1 MHNAKEGQEE
11 FTKTQK
17 LNNPNQSIWW
27 AISSNLFTFFVI
39 LHYHVIPVGSSSSI
53 QDW

>member
-1 MHNAKEGQEE
+1 MDNAKEVQEE

-39 LHYHVIPVGSSSSI
+39 LLSHEIPVGSNSI
-53 QDW
+53 QDR